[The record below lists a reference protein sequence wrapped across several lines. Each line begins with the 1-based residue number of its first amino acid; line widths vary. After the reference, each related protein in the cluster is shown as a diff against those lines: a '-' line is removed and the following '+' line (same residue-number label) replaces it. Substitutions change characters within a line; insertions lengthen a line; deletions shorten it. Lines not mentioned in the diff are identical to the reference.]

1 MPHSKKPDFSF
12 WNKNAFSY
20 GEEMKDDLQTR
31 NVDETKRS
39 HQMTCYNCNGNLIW
53 GGDHDLEDD
62 EEHTILTNLSCP
74 SCRAQVLVYWGNKTE
89 QEEWNEEET
98 NRRMDIIGQNGND
111 GLHYDEVEEERNGVN
126 HDKDNEFRKDGMY
139 K

>member
-1 MPHSKKPDFSF
+1 MSKDGLFDKPPSSNSF
-12 WNKNAFSY
+12 WNKNALSY

-89 QEEWNEEET
+89 QEF
-98 NRRMDIIGQNGND
+98 
-111 GLHYDEVEEERNGVN
+111 DE
-126 HDKDNEFRKDGMY
+126 DGMY

>member
-12 WNKNAFSY
+12 WNKNALSY

-62 EEHTILTNLSCP
+62 EEIGGLTQIMITGYLAAKKAEAN
-74 SCRAQVLVYWGNKTE
+74 
-89 QEEWNEEET
+89 
-98 NRRMDIIGQNGND
+98 
-111 GLHYDEVEEERNGVN
+111 
-126 HDKDNEFRKDGMY
+126 
-139 K
+139 